1 MKLPITAA
9 CIAAALLAGTLL
21 LQTNASADSYITGD
35 ADGDG
40 VVSVLDVTCVQRMLA
55 RLESADADKVL
66 RADTDGNGLDIAD
79 ATAIQRYL
87 AEYDDAS
94 PVGQTVITP
103 DPTKP
108 TDPTVAETTD
118 PDELPFVPSRR

>member
-66 RADTDGNGLDIAD
+66 RSDTDGNGLDIAD

-87 AEYDDAS
+87 AEYDDS

-118 PDELPFVPSRR
+118 PDELPFVPSKR